1 MLISVSGLS
10 KSFGDNLLFNDIGF
24 NIEPDDIIGLIGGNG
39 CGKTT
44 LFKILVGEE
53 EPDSGGVVRRSGVK
67 IGVLN
72 QHACQGSEKT
82 AYDEVLTVFNEL
94 IVAEQELSRVTL
106 MLETSNDS
114 ELITRQHE
122 LREHFEEAGGLTFR
136 SRARA
141 ALCGLGFSESELELT
156 IPSLSGGQRS
166 KVELCK
172 LLLSEPDVI
181 LLDEPTN
188 HLDIDA
194 IEWLDGYVRSCK
206 KAVVIISH
214 DRFFLDRVAN
224 RIFEL
229 DNHKL
234 YTCDGNYTK
243 YCRVKEERRLTVRR
257 NYDNTMREVD
267 RIERIIEQQR
277 RWNREK
283 NIKTAENKQKMIDR
297 LLRDLE
303 IPDAERD
310 GMSLSFTA
318 DVRSGDEV
326 ITAESLSKSF
336 EGRRLYSDV
345 NLNVRREDRIFVI
358 GPNGCGKTTL
368 LRQLTDKTAVQYGVG
383 VSVGYFDQ
391 HQRNLDLNKTVFEQL
406 HDEYPFMSDTA
417 VRSALAL
424 FLFKGDDVFQKIENL
439 SGGERARVALCR
451 LMLAHNNLLLLDEPT
466 NHLDLESREVLE
478 EALSGY
484 DGTVICVSH
493 DRYLINRLAT
503 KIVYFE
509 NGTVNHLDGNYD
521 RYLEVRHSVASEK
534 TEKAVSANKND
545 YLRRKEE
552 ASRIRRLKTAF
563 SKCEAE
569 IEKCESRLSE
579 ISVLLST
586 EEVSTDYIKAS
597 ELSSEAEELN
607 KRLEALLDEWIEL
620 GAELEGQDENTV
632 CYRP

>member
-1 MLISVSGLS
+1 MLVSVSGLS
-10 KSFGDNLLFNDIGF
+10 KSYGDNLLFNDIGF

-44 LFKILVGEE
+44 LFRLLSGEE

-82 AYDEVLTVFNEL
+82 AYDEALSVFEAVMRVEAELNE
-94 IVAEQELSRVTL
+94 VTL
-106 MLETSNDS
+106 RLETVQDDG
-114 ELITRQHE
+114 LIAHQHE
-122 LREHFEEAGGLTFR
+122 LRESFEKLGGLTYR
-136 SRARA
+136 SRTKA
-141 ALCGLGFSESELELT
+141 ALSGLGFSEEEQMLT
-156 IPSLSGGQRS
+156 VPFLSGGQRS
-166 KVELCK
+166 KIELCK

-188 HLDIDA
+188 HLDIDS
-194 IEWLDGYVRSCK
+194 IEWLDGYIKNCK

-224 RIFEL
+224 RIFEI
-229 DNHKL
+229 DNRKL

-243 YCRVKEERRLTVRR
+243 YCKVKEERKLTVKR

-267 RIERIIEQQR
+267 RIEKIIEQQR

-303 IPDAERD
+303 IPETERD
-310 GMSLSFTA
+310 GMSLSFSA
-318 DVRSGDEV
+318 ASRSGDEV
-326 ITAESLSKSF
+326 IKADSLSKTF
-336 EGRRLYSDV
+336 DGRTLYRDV
-345 NLNVRREDRIFVI
+345 SLEVRRGDRIFII

-368 LRQLTDKTAVQYGVG
+368 LKQLSDKTAVEYGVG
-383 VSVGYFDQ
+383 VSLGFFDQ
-391 HQRNLDLNKTVFEQL
+391 HQRNLNLNKTVFDQL

-424 FLFKGDDVFQKIENL
+424 FLFKGDEVFSQIETL

-451 LMLAHNNLLLLDEPT
+451 LMLAHNNLLFLDEPT

-478 EALSGY
+478 EALDGY
-484 DGTVICVSH
+484 DGTIICVSH

-503 KIVYFE
+503 KVLYFE
-509 NGTVNHLDGNYD
+509 NGTVNVLDGGYD
-521 RYLEVRHSVASEK
+521 RYAEIRKSAETEK
-534 TEKAVSANKND
+534 TEKKASANKNE
-545 YLRRKEE
+545 YLRKKEE
-552 ASRIRRLKTAF
+552 ASNLRKLKTAF
-563 SKCEAE
+563 SKCEKEIEECENRLAE
-569 IEKCESRLSE
+569 IGE
-579 ISVLLST
+579 LLAT
-586 EEVSTDYIKAS
+586 EEVSADYVKVS
-597 ELSSEAEELN
+597 ELSNEADILNGKLERLMEEWAEMGASLEEL
-607 KRLEALLDEWIEL
+607 
-620 GAELEGQDENTV
+620 Q
-632 CYRP
+632 

>member
-1 MLISVSGLS
+1 MLVSVSGLS
-10 KSFGDNLLFNDIGF
+10 KSYGDNLLFNDIGF

-44 LFKILVGEE
+44 LFRLLSGEE

-82 AYDEVLTVFNEL
+82 AYDEALSVFEAVMRVEAELNE
-94 IVAEQELSRVTL
+94 VTL
-106 MLETSNDS
+106 RLETVQDDG
-114 ELITRQHE
+114 LIAHQHE
-122 LREHFEEAGGLTFR
+122 LRESFEKLGGLTYR
-136 SRARA
+136 SRTKA
-141 ALCGLGFSESELELT
+141 ALSGLGFSEEEQMLT
-156 IPSLSGGQRS
+156 VPFLSGGQRS
-166 KVELCK
+166 KIELCK

-188 HLDIDA
+188 HLDIDS
-194 IEWLDGYVRSCK
+194 IEWLDGYIKNCK

-224 RIFEL
+224 RIFEI
-229 DNHKL
+229 DNRKL

-243 YCRVKEERRLTVRR
+243 YCKVKEERKLTVKR

-267 RIERIIEQQR
+267 RIEKIIEQQR

-303 IPDAERD
+303 IPETERD
-310 GMSLSFTA
+310 GMSLSFSA
-318 DVRSGDEV
+318 ASRSGDEV
-326 ITAESLSKSF
+326 IKADSLSKTF
-336 EGRRLYSDV
+336 DGRTLYRDV
-345 NLNVRREDRIFVI
+345 SLEVRRGDRIFII

-368 LRQLTDKTAVQYGVG
+368 LKQLSDKTAVEYGVG
-383 VSVGYFDQ
+383 VSLGFFDQ
-391 HQRNLDLNKTVFEQL
+391 HQRNLNLNKTAFDQL

-424 FLFKGDDVFQKIENL
+424 FLFKGDEVFSQIETL

-451 LMLAHNNLLLLDEPT
+451 LMLAHNNLLFLDEPT

-478 EALSGY
+478 EALDGY
-484 DGTVICVSH
+484 DGTIICVSH

-503 KIVYFE
+503 KVLYFE
-509 NGTVNHLDGNYD
+509 NGTVNVLDGGYD
-521 RYLEVRHSVASEK
+521 RYAEIRKSAETEK
-534 TEKAVSANKND
+534 TEKKVSANKNE
-545 YLRRKEE
+545 YLRKKEE
-552 ASRIRRLKTAF
+552 ASNLRKLKTAF
-563 SKCEAE
+563 SKCEKEIEECENRLAE
-569 IEKCESRLSE
+569 IGE
-579 ISVLLST
+579 LLAT
-586 EEVSTDYIKAS
+586 EEVSADYVKVS
-597 ELSSEAEELN
+597 ELSNEADILNGKLESLMEEWAEMGASLEEL
-607 KRLEALLDEWIEL
+607 
-620 GAELEGQDENTV
+620 Q
-632 CYRP
+632 